1 MQAVYGER
9 EVFLAHNHRAL
20 EHLLITDGLFRSKD
34 FRARKKYI
42 QLVDECKRNG
52 VVVHIFSDLH
62 PSGEKLKEIT
72 GEPLLKK
79 ESPGY

>member
-1 MQAVYGER
+1 M
-9 EVFLAHNHRAL
+9 FLAHNHKAL

-72 GEPLLKK
+72 GSQDLNK
-79 ESPGY
+79 ESQAY